1 MLNDTTVQNQ
11 FAYAVLLSRTSGLFR
26 SAGRG
31 RATLTR
37 KSMPSRLLATV
48 RSCMNGLFGSR
59 LRSSRFICHKVSRQS
74 SSTILLRQFRIS
86 SSTLTLFR
94 PPRGLSSILPS
105 RMYLSRYYG
114 SCCRSVHSK
123 SIRDKQVIFSIVLKG
138 SCLTILW
145 RCSSGILFVFCFFLF
160 FLFFFFWGG
169 GGVHPAQ
176 SFTN

>member
-1 MLNDTTVQNQ
+1 MNQ

-37 KSMPSRLLATV
+37 KSMPSRVLATV

-59 LRSSRFICHKVSRQS
+59 LRSSRFICHKVSRQF
-74 SSTILLRQFRIS
+74 SSTISLRQFRIS

-105 RMYLSRYYG
+105 RCISLLWILLSTG
-114 SCCRSVHSK
+114 SLQEYPRQTGNLLHRPQRLS
-123 SIRDKQVIFSIVLKG
+123 L
-138 SCLTILW
+138 
-145 RCSSGILFVFCFFLF
+145 SSGAALAVFCFL
-160 FLFFFFWGG
+160 GAY
-169 GGVHPAQ
+169 PAQ
-176 SFTN
+176 SFTNSISALAGWNTYCTGMK